1 MIKRLNTWIK
11 SKFRALHENSL
22 VHDKKFYYVGDVA
35 PDSLLNRKGG
45 NIGAMVSID
54 PETNVIKAIFIP

>member
-1 MIKRLNTWIK
+1 MLRKIDLWIK
-11 SKFRALHENSL
+11 SLLRSLHENSL
-22 VHDKKFYYVGDVA
+22 VHGKKHYYVGDVA
-35 PDSLLNRKGG
+35 PPSLLNREGG